1 MTKHTERDKNGNFDA
16 ISFRW
21 KGFSSHVV
29 GESRAMD
36 SSALLSGPDLV
47 TD

>member
-16 ISFRW
+16 ISFCW

-29 GESRAMD
+29 GESRAVD

-47 TD
+47 ID